1 MSPFGRF
8 VDSGFIAGRMLSMGV
23 PAITKMDVAPV
34 SAMECDGG
42 TINVTLWGMA
52 DAAIAACREIDA
64 HAVTSSI
71 SLIVMGSKAYDK
83 SYLLL

>member
-1 MSPFGRF
+1 
-8 VDSGFIAGRMLSMGV
+8 MGV

-42 TINVTLWGMA
+42 TVNVTLWGMA
-52 DAAIAACREIDA
+52 FVAIACCVFDA
-64 HAVTSSI
+64 HTVTLSI
-71 SLIVMGSKAYDK
+71 SLVLMGSNALEK